1 MGYRQ
6 VVIKKSDKIRTENN
20 NLVVIKG
27 EKENKIPMEDIN
39 FVILEDNQ
47 TVITG
52 KLLSS
57 FGENGICFIACNDKY
72 EPVSIM
78 YPYNYHF
85 KQLENIEYQLNL
97 NSKEELKGKIWQE
110 IIVQKIESEIAV
122 LCQTSKDERV
132 ISILE
137 NYAKEVGPG
146 DKTNREGLAAKL
158 YFRSLFGNE
167 FIRFYDDS
175 INHALN
181 YCYQIIKSSIIRT
194 LSIYGLN
201 TYLGVNHKSKVNN
214 FNLAYDL
221 IEPYRAIADKYV
233 YALLKDH
240 TSELSFELRKQL
252 INILNYPVVCENK
265 KCSLEYSIELLIK
278 SYIKTISSGEVKLS
292 FPKLI
297 E

>member
-20 NLVVIKG
+20 NLVVIKE
-27 EKENKIPMEDIN
+27 EKESKIPLEDIN

-57 FGENGICFIACNDKY
+57 FGEHGICFITCNDKY

-97 NSKEELKGKIWQE
+97 KDELKEKIWQT
-110 IIVQKIESEIAV
+110 IVIHKIENEISV
-122 LCQTSKDERV
+122 LCQTSKDERT

-137 NYAKEVGPG
+137 SYLKEVEPG

-158 YFRSLFGNE
+158 YFRSLFGSN

-175 INHALN
+175 INNALN

-233 YALLKDH
+233 YALVKDDNP
-240 TSELSFELRKQL
+240 ELSFELRRQL

-278 SYIKTISSGEVKLS
+278 SYVKTIASGEVKLS